1 MRVFLTVLILI
12 FSFQS
17 WTKADDIR
25 DFEIEGMSIGDSLLD
40 YYSKKEIKNGT
51 KNFYTGSKDFFELSF
66 LSPKSDSYT
75 QITFT
80 LKRDDK
86 NYIINA
92 IAGII
97 FPYEIKSCNIKKAEI
112 IDELNSVF
120 ENARK
125 KNYDYTYT
133 KLADGKSVAEITDFI
148 LDDGSAVRVYC
159 TDWSKATEEMKSTN
173 YNDMLSVDIT
183 SKLIMDWLR
192 NEAY

>member
-1 MRVFLTVLILI
+1 MKRLFLILI
-12 FSFQS
+12 LAFSFQS

>member
-1 MRVFLTVLILI
+1 MWFFITKYILWNNSDVR
-12 FSFQS
+12 FVGFPY
-17 WTKADDIR
+17 
-25 DFEIEGMSIGDSLLD
+25 EICILEQLGCRIC
-40 YYSKKEIKNGT
+40 IKC
-51 KNFYTGSKDFFELSF
+51 
-66 LSPKSDSYT
+66 
-75 QITFT
+75 
-80 LKRDDK
+80 
-86 NYIINA
+86 
-92 IAGII
+92 II

-173 YNDMLSVDIT
+173 YNDMLTVDIT